1 MIPERQMLV
10 LKAIVEEYVRTAEPV
25 GSKFLSTLPSLN
37 FSSATI
43 RNDMVNLE
51 EAGLIYK
58 THTSSGRVPTEEGYR
73 LYVKGYLK
81 APHTNQFD
89 YPMIDEI
96 FERDIVSKEQAIK
109 EAMKLVTELTNYATI
124 VLGSSSYQM
133 RIKRLEFIPM
143 DERHGV
149 ILMVTDKGYVE
160 SKKILI
166 PEAIKAKDIERVI
179 KLLNELLVNVA
190 ITDIDDVLKEK
201 LQEAE
206 IRDLILYYEKLV
218 GVLVR
223 AFTSMAQD
231 KYFLSG
237 QTNILSLPEFQ
248 DIDKVKDLVSAIENQ
263 EILQV
268 VNIASSGITVKIGR
282 ENTIKA
288 MQDCT
293 VITVPYEYGNNERGA
308 IAVFGPTRM
317 EYQKVIP
324 LLEYI
329 AQVIKK
335 MS

>member
-1 MIPERQMLV
+1 MISERQMLV

-25 GSKFLSTLPSLN
+25 GSKFLSTLPLLS

-43 RNDMVNLE
+43 RNDMVDLE
-51 EAGLIYK
+51 DAGLIYK

-73 LYVKGYLK
+73 LYVKWYLK
-81 APHTNQFD
+81 APHPEQFD

-133 RIKRLEFIPM
+133 RIKRLEFIPI
-143 DERHGV
+143 DDRHGV

-160 SKKILI
+160 SKKIII
-166 PEAIKAKDIERVI
+166 PEAIKPKDIERVI

-231 KYFLSG
+231 KYYLSG

-248 DIDKVKDLVSAIENQ
+248 DISKVKDLVSAIENQ

-293 VITVPYEYGNNERGA
+293 VITVPYEYGNNEKGA